1 MEAVEQEADLAMQHL
16 TIHLPLENA
25 LMNAI
30 ECLTDKEE
38 KDLKACLED
47 LDRLKEIPSEEYA
60 FEELKKRLYNREA

>member
-1 MEAVEQEADLAMQHL
+1 
-16 TIHLPLENA
+16 
-25 LMNAI
+25 MNAI